1 MPNWFRRKSDW
12 SCITSPIS
20 LACINFLA
28 CSKDA
33 FRFFSVIAKACF
45 AASVIGPGTT
55 ATDLLAESMNDEIAL
70 SAWSTL
76 FCANSRTCGGTSNF
90 QFGVHDGGILRE
102 GFVRLSHF
110 GRARS
115 ANPLR
120 SGRTHTI
127 LSHAAWHEA
136 PDRDLTVKPQG
147 PNHRASRSVRFG
159 DQGVVGNIDPIILK
173 ADPIMAVFRVPIG
186 VCDALTICHRAA
198 ESSAALQ
205 IVEPL
210 FKR

>member
-1 MPNWFRRKSDW
+1 MTRLLFQLGLRSSGRTPGPVAVR
-12 SCITSPIS
+12 P
-20 LACINFLA
+20 
-28 CSKDA
+28 
-33 FRFFSVIAKACF
+33 FSIW
-45 AASVIGPGTT
+45 GPSWRYPPG
-55 ATDLLAESMNDEIAL
+55 
-70 SAWSTL
+70 
-76 FCANSRTCGGTSNF
+76 
-90 QFGVHDGGILRE
+90 

-120 SGRTHTI
+120 AGRTHTI
-127 LSHAAWHEA
+127 LSHAARHEA
-136 PDRDLTVKPQG
+136 PDRDLTVKPQR

-210 FKR
+210 FCGCGVAGHSACAAI